1 MAKIQKKNSQV
12 KPKPAKSMPKAKH
25 LSGKKIVGKQPEPL
39 IPTKRLLARS
49 EGLQVD
55 FKRDA
60 ESVKPEDIVAFA
72 NSGGGIIL
80 IGVDEIKGANG
91 VQRGKVVGCDVSD
104 KERNKIVSRAN
115 SCRPAI
121 PVKVSIEAYG
131 KQAMMRVDIQ
141 KGGLHCTSNGTYKIH
156 RDGQND
162 IIDPALMAEI
172 IVKLERTKIVGY
184 LRAAVRPEIEEAQD
198 DIQTLYEEARSEIED
213 LRAELEDTRNDMD
226 YDHDY

>member
-1 MAKIQKKNSQV
+1 MAKIQKKNL
-12 KPKPAKSMPKAKH
+12 KAKAKPTKTKVQNQ
-25 LSGKKIVGKQPEPL
+25 SGKKKVDKQLTSPL

-60 ESVKPEDIVAFA
+60 ESVKSDDLVAFA
-72 NSGGGIIL
+72 NGGGGTIL
-80 IGVDEIKGANG
+80 IGVDEVKGANG
-91 VQRGKVVGCDVSD
+91 AQRGKIVGCDVSD
-104 KERNKIVSRAN
+104 RERNKIVSRAN

-121 PVKVSIEAYG
+121 PVTVTIETNG
-131 KQAMMRVDIQ
+131 KLAIMRVDIQ
-141 KGGLHCTSNGTYKIH
+141 KGGLHCTSSGTYKIH

-172 IVKLERTKIVGY
+172 IVKLERTKILGY
-184 LRAAVRPEIEEAQD
+184 LRAAVRPELEEAQD
-198 DIQTLYEEARSEIED
+198 DMQALYEEAQAEIED
-213 LRAELEDTRNDMD
+213 LRAELEEARNDMD

>member
-1 MAKIQKKNSQV
+1 MMAKIQKKKLQL
-12 KPKPAKSMPKAKH
+12 KPKAKH
-25 LSGKKIVGKQPEPL
+25 LSGKKIVAKQPVSPL

-60 ESVKPEDIVAFA
+60 ESVKPDDLVAFA
-72 NSGGGIIL
+72 NGGGGTIL

-91 VQRGKVVGCDVSD
+91 IQRGKVVGCDVSD

-121 PVKVSIEAYG
+121 PVTVTVETNG
-131 KQAMMRVDIQ
+131 KQAIMRVDIQ

-198 DIQTLYEEARSEIED
+198 DMQTLYEEARSEIED
-213 LRAELEDTRNDMD
+213 LRAELEEARNDID
-226 YDHDY
+226 DHDY

>member
-1 MAKIQKKNSQV
+1 MAKIQKKKIIV
-12 KPKPAKSMPKAKH
+12 KPRSKAKKP
-25 LSGKKIVGKQPEPL
+25 SGKKLVAKVPAPPI

-60 ESVKPEDIVAFA
+60 ESVKPDDLVAFA
-72 NSGGGIIL
+72 NSGGGTIL

-91 VQRGKVVGCDVSD
+91 IQRGKIVGCDVSD

-121 PVKVSIEAYG
+121 PVTITIEFNG
-131 KQAMMRVDIQ
+131 KQAIMRVDIQ

-172 IVKLERTKIVGY
+172 IVKLERAKILGY
-184 LRAAVRPEIEEAQD
+184 LRAVVQPELEVAQD
-198 DIQTLYEEARSEIED
+198 DMQDLYEEARSEIED
-213 LRAELEDTRNDMD
+213 LRAELEEARNDMD

>member
-1 MAKIQKKNSQV
+1 MAKAQKK
-12 KPKPAKSMPKAKH
+12 KIFAKPKAKKPF
-25 LSGKKIVGKQPEPL
+25 GKKLMTKESVPSTIS
-39 IPTKRLLARS
+39 TKRLLARS

-60 ESVKPEDIVAFA
+60 ESVKPDDLVAFA
-72 NSGGGIIL
+72 NGGGGTIL
-80 IGVDEIKGANG
+80 IGVDEIRGANG
-91 VQRGKVVGCDVSD
+91 IQRGKVVGCDVSD

-121 PVKVSIEAYG
+121 PVTVTVETNG
-131 KQAMMRVDIQ
+131 KQVLMRVDIQ

-172 IVKLERTKIVGY
+172 IVILERAKILGY
-184 LRAAVRPEIEEAQD
+184 LRAVVRPEIEDVQGD
-198 DIQTLYEEARSEIED
+198 MQTLYDEARAEIED
-213 LRAELEDTRNDMD
+213 LRAELEDARNDTD
-226 YDHDY
+226 FDHDY

>member
-1 MAKIQKKNSQV
+1 MVVAKV
-12 KPKPAKSMPKAKH
+12 PAPP
-25 LSGKKIVGKQPEPL
+25 I
-39 IPTKRLLARS
+39 IPTKRMLARS

-60 ESVKPEDIVAFA
+60 ESVKPDDLVAFA
-72 NSGGGIIL
+72 NGGGGTIL

-91 VQRGKVVGCDVSD
+91 VQQGKVVGCDVSD

-121 PVKVSIEAYG
+121 PVTVTVETNAKLAI
-131 KQAMMRVDIQ
+131 MRVDIQ
-141 KGGLHCTSNGTYKIH
+141 KGGLHCTSGGTYKIH

-172 IVKLERTKIVGY
+172 IVKLERAKILGY
-184 LRAAVRPEIEEAQD
+184 LRAAVRSEIAETQD
-198 DIQTLYEEARSEIED
+198 DMQALYENALSEIED
-213 LRAELEDTRNDMD
+213 LRSELEDARNDMD
-226 YDHDY
+226 YDHSY

>member
-1 MAKIQKKNSQV
+1 MAKIQKKKVSI
-12 KPKPAKSMPKAKH
+12 KPKPKAKKP
-25 LSGKKIVGKQPEPL
+25 SSKKITAKELASPI
-39 IPTKRLLARS
+39 IPTKRLLTRS

-60 ESVKPEDIVAFA
+60 ESVKPDDLVAFA
-72 NSGGGIIL
+72 NGGGGTIL

-91 VQRGKVVGCDVSD
+91 VQRGTIVGCDVSD

-121 PVKVSIEAYG
+121 PVTVTIEINS
-131 KQAMMRVDIQ
+131 KQAIMRVDVQ

-172 IVKLERTKIVGY
+172 IVKLERTKILGY
-184 LRAAVRPEIEEAQD
+184 LQAAVRPELEDAQD
-198 DIQTLYEEARSEIED
+198 DMQSMYEEARAEIDD
-213 LRAELEDTRNDMD
+213 LRAELEDARNDMD

>member
-1 MAKIQKKNSQV
+1 MAKIQKKELL
-12 KPKPAKSMPKAKH
+12 AKAKPTKTKVQNP
-25 LSGKKIVGKQPEPL
+25 SGV

-49 EGLQVD
+49 EGLHVD

-60 ESVKPEDIVAFA
+60 ESVKPDDLVAFA
-72 NSGGGIIL
+72 NGGGGTIL

-91 VQRGKVVGCDVSD
+91 VQRGKIVGCDASD
-104 KERNKIVSRAN
+104 RERNKIVSRAN

-121 PVKVSIEAYG
+121 PVTVTVETNG
-131 KQAMMRVDIQ
+131 KLAIMRVDIQ

-172 IVKLERTKIVGY
+172 IVQLERTKILGY
-184 LRAAVRPEIEEAQD
+184 LRAAVRPEIEGAKD
-198 DIQTLYEEARSEIED
+198 DMQSLYEDALSEIED
-213 LRAELEDTRNDMD
+213 LRAELEDARNDMD

>member
-1 MAKIQKKNSQV
+1 MAKAQKKKTIV
-12 KPKPAKSMPKAKH
+12 KPKPKAKRP
-25 LSGKKIVGKQPEPL
+25 LGKKLVAKELAPPI

-60 ESVKPEDIVAFA
+60 ESVKPDDLVAFA
-72 NSGGGIIL
+72 NGGGGTIL
-80 IGVDEIKGANG
+80 IGVDEVRGTNG
-91 VQRGKVVGCDVSD
+91 IQRGKVVGCDVSD

-121 PVKVSIEAYG
+121 PVTVTVETNG
-131 KQAMMRVDIQ
+131 KQALMRVDIQ

-172 IVKLERTKIVGY
+172 IVRLERAKILGY

-198 DIQTLYEEARSEIED
+198 DMQSLYDEARAEIED
-213 LRAELEDTRNDMD
+213 LRAELEDARNDMD
-226 YDHDY
+226 FDHDY